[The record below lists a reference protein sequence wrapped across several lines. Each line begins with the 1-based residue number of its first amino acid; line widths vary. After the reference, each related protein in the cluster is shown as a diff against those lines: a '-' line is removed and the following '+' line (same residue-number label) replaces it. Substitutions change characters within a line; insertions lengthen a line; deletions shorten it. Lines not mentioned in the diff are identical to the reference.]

1 MKKKIFFLF
10 ILFFIFIFF
19 IIYIFFIKNTAKNL
33 NIGNNNNSQEI
44 VNKFLNISSYEAII
58 EMEVQ
63 SNKNINKYKIKQ
75 CYIDKKNNY
84 QEIIEPE
91 NIQGVKIEY
100 KDNKLTIS
108 NSKLN
113 LVTMFENYK
122 YLTENNFDLFS
133 FVNDYLSNNGSRF
146 YEENNYIIMKT
157 KSTNTNEY
165 LKNKELYI
173 DKKTCIPVK
182 MVINSDNKKEAI
194 FISYNEVKIN

>member
-58 EMEVQ
+58 EMKVQ

-75 CYIDKKNNY
+75 CYIDKENNY

-91 NIQGVKIEY
+91 I
-100 KDNKLTIS
+100 
-108 NSKLN
+108 
-113 LVTMFENYK
+113 F
-122 YLTENNFDLFS
+122 
-133 FVNDYLSNNGSRF
+133 
-146 YEENNYIIMKT
+146 
-157 KSTNTNEY
+157 
-165 LKNKELYI
+165 KE
-173 DKKTCIPVK
+173 
-182 MVINSDNKKEAI
+182 
-194 FISYNEVKIN
+194 